1 MTNRNYIKR
10 QENLVSA
17 NEKCLI
23 QNAEY
28 AILPGNRTRVGG
40 DVLYPI
46 ICWGITA
53 VALVGGYL
61 FWNAK
66 PEGLPE
72 QTYQLRDAQGSENLE
87 EKTVRALKKR
97 KPNQIQEINQQ
108 IADVTREGD
117 RRLRVYE
124 KQRELKMTEDFYK
137 PGIVERSHDITDKML
152 EDYEENGIQ
161 HMRQM
166 MQEGANQDKIQQQAE
181 YDLQILEQKEKT
193 KALKSEI
200 SKKMQERLNKTN
212 SRLSGGFFGK

>member
-66 PEGLPE
+66 PAGLPE